1 VCQYGRFNIRYRRRP
16 NDEPNLNSSL
26 NDDWAL
32 LEPTEP
38 TETQIQNSMTQ
49 ITSSSATTSSQV
61 ENEPEF
67 VTASKKPYTGKKRGP
82 KPKVLTTEISSA
94 NEHPVLRKSTRNKNG
109 EILGRPGQ
117 VGPALT
123 FDN

>member
-1 VCQYGRFNIRYRRRP
+1 MKK
-16 NDEPNLNSSL
+16 LN
-26 NDDWAL
+26 
-32 LEPTEP
+32 
-38 TETQIQNSMTQ
+38 
-49 ITSSSATTSSQV
+49 
-61 ENEPEF
+61 
-67 VTASKKPYTGKKRGP
+67 KKPYTGKKRGP
-82 KPKVLTTEISSA
+82 KPKPKVLTEISSA